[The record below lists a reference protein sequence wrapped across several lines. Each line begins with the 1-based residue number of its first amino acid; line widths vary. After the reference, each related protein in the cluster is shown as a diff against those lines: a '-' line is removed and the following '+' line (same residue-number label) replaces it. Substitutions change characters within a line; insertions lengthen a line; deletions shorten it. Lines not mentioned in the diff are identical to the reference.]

1 MARLLLPPLSQAA
14 EAYVVSITGYPAAGF
29 DPARLAADQLE
40 QLHVVLEAELEFV
53 RERIAAKAGSPVASE
68 TEDDKLNSLAEA
80 VAEITRLLAVC
91 GR

>member
-1 MARLLLPPLSQAA
+1 MARLLLPALSAA
-14 EAYVVSITGYPAAGF
+14 ADAYVASITGYPAAGF

-53 RERIAAKAGSPVASE
+53 RERIATKAGPPVAGE
-68 TEDDKLNSLAEA
+68 TEDDKLSALADA